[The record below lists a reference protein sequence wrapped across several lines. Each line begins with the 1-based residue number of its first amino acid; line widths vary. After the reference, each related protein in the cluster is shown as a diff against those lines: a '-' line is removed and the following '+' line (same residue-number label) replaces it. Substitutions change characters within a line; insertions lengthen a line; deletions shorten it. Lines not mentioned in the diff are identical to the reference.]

1 MTALAFKIG
10 NTLKSCREEFSI
22 AVRIALFILF
32 VSVGTIA
39 LIAAAQKAAAAT
51 IRPETIIT
59 GDYIRLGDVF
69 DGVKNADYVLGPAPQ
84 PGKDMILNARTL
96 YKIAAALDVDWQ
108 PASPTEQVILRR
120 EAVTIPQAELTRA
133 LENALRESG
142 VKESF
147 SVEYSSAL
155 TDITLPADSEAT
167 VEISALKFD
176 PHSDLFRATLAAPSV
191 KNPVKRMDV
200 TGRIE
205 RLVSVPVLKNSLKN
219 GDVIGAMDIDYID
232 MPRHRI
238 AVDTVLD
245 EKDLVNLT
253 PRRLVASGRAVQRNE
268 LEQPRMV
275 DRGDAITLVF
285 ANGPMTLTI
294 KGKSLQA
301 GAMGDMIRV
310 SNLESNK
317 MLQGIVTAHREVT
330 IR

>member
-10 NTLKSCREEFSI
+10 NTLRSCRDEFSI
-22 AVRIALFILF
+22 AVRIALLIIF

-39 LIAAAQKAAAAT
+39 LIAVAQKAAAAS
-51 IRPETIIT
+51 IRPEAVIT
-59 GDYIRLGDVF
+59 DDYIRLGDVF

-96 YKIAAALDVDWQ
+96 YKIASALDVDWQ

-120 EAVTIPQAELTRA
+120 EAVIVPQAELSRA
-133 LENALRESG
+133 LEDALRETG

-147 SVEYSSAL
+147 TLEYSSAL
-155 TDITLPADSEAT
+155 NDITLPADTDAT
-167 VEISALKFD
+167 VEVSALKFD
-176 PHSDLFRATLAAPSV
+176 ARSDMFRATLSAPSV
-191 KNPVKRMDV
+191 KNPVKRVDV

-232 MPRHRI
+232 MPRHRV
-238 AVDTVLD
+238 AVDTVLE

-253 PRRLVASGRAVQRNE
+253 PRRLIPSGRAVQRNE
-268 LEQPRMV
+268 LEHPRMV

-294 KGKSLQA
+294 KGKSLQV

-317 MLQGIVTAHREVT
+317 MLQGTVTGHREVT